1 MATRTRKTSKEA
13 LEDKILKAKEDVQN
27 YKEKYEAACAT
38 LKELE
43 TKRDE
48 QRKEELMSLIKSSNK
63 SYEEILAFLS
73 EWYHLREY

>member
-1 MATRTRKTSKEA
+1 MEVNYMATRTRKSSKEA

-43 TKRDE
+43 EKRDE
-48 QRKEELMSLIKSSNK
+48 QRKEELMLLIKSSNK

-73 EWYHLREY
+73 E

>member
-1 MATRTRKTSKEA
+1 MATRTRKSSKEA

-63 SYEEILAFLS
+63 SYEEILAFLN
-73 EWYHLREY
+73 EWSHLREY

>member
-1 MATRTRKTSKEA
+1 MEVNKMARTRKSSKEA

-48 QRKEELMSLIKSSNK
+48 QRKEELMALIKSSNK
-63 SYEEILAFLS
+63 SYEEILSFL
-73 EWYHLREY
+73 EREG